1 MPQYNGAIPTAPPD
15 NQYQLSYTFS
25 YGNGNISED
34 INNFITAKTALDTKF
49 SVFSGT
55 NNVPAALQ
63 SNLTEYIR
71 SAGIN
76 TQAAQDSNN
85 PLYRNVYNSWTD
97 ANVMINSYQNLTSA
111 MASGLKTYN
120 GLSTSDSSY
129 LRNISGLESN
139 IRQLKIDLKTSK
151 QDLDI
156 AKSRQESVQNAPI
169 NQSYFQGIAGKIG
182 FTRPLKPTSVAL
194 LMGLGFFIFFVSCL
208 ILKDYFTTSADI
220 AAQFFSL
227 NEITEH
233 LSSNTSRSV
242 MIGVVA
248 TFVLYAASLY
258 VYFYIYNK

>member
-25 YGNGNISED
+25 YGNNINED
-34 INNFITAKTALDTKF
+34 LSNFTTVKSALDTKF
-49 SVFSGT
+49 SIFSGT
-55 NNVPAALQ
+55 NNVPTALQ
-63 SNLTEYIR
+63 SNLVAYIR
-71 SAGIN
+71 SAGVN

-85 PLYRNVYNSWTD
+85 PLYLNVYNSWTD
-97 ANVMINSYQNLTSA
+97 TNVMIKSYQNLTSA
-111 MASGLKTYN
+111 MTSALASYN
-120 GLSTSDSSY
+120 GLSTSESSSI
-129 LRNISGLESN
+129 RTIAGLESS
-139 IRQLKIDLKTSK
+139 ITELKRDLQLSE

-169 NQSYFQGIAGKIG
+169 KQSYIQGIAGKIG

-194 LMGLGFFIFFVSCL
+194 LMGLGFFIFFVTCL
-208 ILKDYFTTSADI
+208 IVKDYFTTSADI

-227 NEITEH
+227 NEIIEY
-233 LSSNTSRSV
+233 LSSSTSRSV

-248 TFVLYAASLY
+248 TFILYAASLY